1 MIYLCYVFFFF
12 LLVRIVVALT
22 NMLSFHYL
30 PNKAVSKSDISTS
43 ILIPARNEEHKIG
56 RLLDSLENGS
66 DLIREIIVYDDSSTD
81 GTAAIVKRFMH
92 QNSKFKLIQG
102 GDLTEGWLGKNH
114 ACHHLAQKAQGDFLL
129 FLDAD
134 VEIRDGA
141 IQKAIHH
148 MEKHKLHLLS
158 IFPKQILSSFGE
170 KATVPIM
177 NWILLSLLPLFLI
190 RRSTNPA
197 FSAANGQ
204 FMMFRADTYMGHLPH
219 QLFKNHM
226 VEDIAIIQYFK
237 TEELKSDTLLGNKDV
252 ECRMYSGGKEAIA
265 GFSKNVFQF
274 FGGSVLLTLLVA
286 VTTTIAPLAI
296 FVHMD
301 KAYGAAYIVGIVLIR
316 VFISIASR
324 QSIWINTFL
333 MPLQHVAFLGM
344 IGKRLVNNR
353 NKELIWKGRNVL

>member
-1 MIYLCYVFFFF
+1 MIYLCYVFLFF
-12 LLVRIVVALT
+12 LVVRMAVALT
-22 NMLSFHYL
+22 NMLSFHHL
-30 PNKAVSKSDISTS
+30 PNKAISKSDVSIS
-43 ILIPARNEEHKIG
+43 ILVPARNEEHNIE
-56 RLLDSLENGS
+56 RLLDSLDSGS
-66 DLIREIIVYDDSSTD
+66 SLIREIIVYDDSSTD
-81 GTAAIVKRFMH
+81 GTAAIVKRFKQ

-102 GDLTEGWLGKNH
+102 GDLTKGWLGKNH

-141 IQKAIHH
+141 IQKAILH
-148 MEKHKLHLLS
+148 MEKHNLHLLS

-177 NWILLSLLPLFLI
+177 NWILLSMLPLILI
-190 RRSTNPA
+190 RRSRNPA

-204 FMMFRADTYMGHLPH
+204 FMMFRAETYKNHLPH

-237 TEELKSDTLLGNKDV
+237 TQELKSDTLLGNKDV
-252 ECRMYSGGKEAIA
+252 ECRMYSGGKEAIE

-274 FGGSVLLTLLVA
+274 FGGSVLLTMLVA

-296 FVHMD
+296 FVYMGRGF
-301 KAYGAAYIVGIVLIR
+301 GALYIVGIVLIR
-316 VFISIASR
+316 VFISIASQ

-333 MPLQHVAFLGM
+333 MPLQHAAFLGI

-353 NKELIWKGRNVL
+353 KKELIWKGRNVL